1 MKKKKKKNFKKK
13 VKGEFGSTLLLTEGV
28 RPDGEYFSKKAF
40 LAKLINQNLV
50 PVNLEK
56 LSGNLRKSRI

>member
-1 MKKKKKKNFKKK
+1 MKKKKKKNIKKK
-13 VKGEFGSTLLLTEGV
+13 VKGEIGSTLLLTKGV

-56 LSGNLRKSRI
+56 LSGNLRKSSI